1 MMQRESLKSRLAR
14 NVTGTAVITIV
25 ALIALVILQY
35 LAVRNLFVA
44 TQWTDQRDAVSAVR
58 RAETMTIAFGSAT
71 LLILLIG
78 ILAIRRSYR
87 ARLMVEAEVMRL
99 NQDLEQRVIERT
111 RELTD
116 QAELLDVAHDAILV
130 REMDGTIRFW
140 NKGAESIYGWSKQ
153 EAFGKVIHT
162 LLQTEFP
169 LPVRQLYEALQ
180 RTGTWEGELSHVRRD
195 GARVYVASRWVLQET
210 ANGARVLEINT
221 DITIRKQAQRA
232 SQRLEERFRLLVEG
246 VKDYGIFLLDPTGHV
261 STWNAGAQRIKG
273 YLAEE
278 IIGRHFSCFY
288 SQEEIDA
295 GKPEHELKATAEY
308 GRFEDEG
315 WRIRKD
321 GSRFWANVIVTAQ
334 RDPDGRLLGFSKI
347 TRDLTERKMAE
358 DRIARL
364 NAEITERN
372 EGLLAANRELETFS
386 YSVSHDLRA
395 PLRSIDGFSAALLE
409 DYADK
414 LDPAAQSYLQ
424 RIRAGATRMGHLIDD
439 MITLARTARV
449 EMSLEKVDLSALAQE
464 VAHQLHAMQPERK
477 VEFRIQ
483 PALVV
488 QGDRNLLRSVLE
500 NLLENAW
507 KFTSKKPA
515 ALIELGAERDSHD
528 LVHFVRDNGAG
539 FDMRYA
545 DKLFGVFQRLHNEKD
560 YSGTGV
566 GLATVQRII
575 HRHGGKIWAESR
587 PAQGATFYFELPAA
601 RTDNGT
607 GKAELT
613 AQNSSTNRGTNL

>member
-1 MMQRESLKSRLAR
+1 MFV
-14 NVTGTAVITIV
+14 VTG
-25 ALIALVILQY
+25 
-35 LAVRNLFVA
+35 
-44 TQWTDQRDAVSAVR
+44 
-58 RAETMTIAFGSAT
+58 
-71 LLILLIG
+71 
-78 ILAIRRSYR
+78 
-87 ARLMVEAEVMRL
+87 
-99 NQDLEQRVIERT
+99 
-111 RELTD
+111 RE
-116 QAELLDVAHDAILV
+116 
-130 REMDGTIRFW
+130 
-140 NKGAESIYGWSKQ
+140 
-153 EAFGKVIHT
+153 
-162 LLQTEFP
+162 
-169 LPVRQLYEALQ
+169 
-180 RTGTWEGELSHVRRD
+180 
-195 GARVYVASRWVLQET
+195 VYVASRWVLQQT

-221 DITIRKQAQRA
+221 DITIRKQAQSA
-232 SQRLEERFRLLVEG
+232 SQVIEERFRLLVEG

-288 SQEEIDA
+288 SQEGIDA
-295 GKPEHELKATAEY
+295 GKPEHELKTTAEH

-321 GSRFWANVIVTAQ
+321 GSRFWANVIVTAL

-372 EGLLAANRELETFS
+372 EGLLAANRELESFS

-395 PLRSIDGFSAALLE
+395 PLRSINGFSAALLE
-409 DYADK
+409 DHADK
-414 LDPAAQSYLQ
+414 LDAEAQSYLQ

-449 EMSLEKVDLSALAQE
+449 EMSLENVDLSAIAQE
-464 VAHQLHAMQPERK
+464 VANQLHAMQPERK

-515 ALIELGAERDSHD
+515 ALIDLGAERHSHD
-528 LVHFVRDNGAG
+528 LVYFVRDNGAG
-539 FDMRYA
+539 FDMRYV

-575 HRHGGKIWAESR
+575 QRHGGTIWAESR
-587 PAQGATFYFELPAA
+587 PGQGATFYFELPAA

-613 AQNSSTNRGTNL
+613 AQNSSTNDGTNL

>member
-1 MMQRESLKSRLAR
+1 MQFLPCAGRSHDDR
-14 NVTGTAVITIV
+14 
-25 ALIALVILQY
+25 
-35 LAVRNLFVA
+35 
-44 TQWTDQRDAVSAVR
+44 
-58 RAETMTIAFGSAT
+58 FGSAT

-140 NKGAESIYGWSKQ
+140 NNGAESIYGWSKQ
-153 EAFGKVIHT
+153 EAVGKVIHK

-195 GARVYVASRWVLQET
+195 GRGFMWQAAGCCNET

-321 GSRFWANVIVTAQ
+321 GSRFWANVIVTAL

-358 DRIARL
+358 GPDR
-364 NAEITERN
+364 
-372 EGLLAANRELETFS
+372 
-386 YSVSHDLRA
+386 
-395 PLRSIDGFSAALLE
+395 
-409 DYADK
+409 
-414 LDPAAQSYLQ
+414 Q
-424 RIRAGATRMGHLIDD
+424 
-439 MITLARTARV
+439 
-449 EMSLEKVDLSALAQE
+449 
-464 VAHQLHAMQPERK
+464 
-477 VEFRIQ
+477 
-483 PALVV
+483 
-488 QGDRNLLRSVLE
+488 
-500 NLLENAW
+500 
-507 KFTSKKPA
+507 
-515 ALIELGAERDSHD
+515 AERGDH
-528 LVHFVRDNGAG
+528 GA
-539 FDMRYA
+539 
-545 DKLFGVFQRLHNEKD
+545 Q
-560 YSGTGV
+560 
-566 GLATVQRII
+566 
-575 HRHGGKIWAESR
+575 
-587 PAQGATFYFELPAA
+587 
-601 RTDNGT
+601 
-607 GKAELT
+607 
-613 AQNSSTNRGTNL
+613 